1 MFLLMHLG
9 ALSATPPTV
18 ATWNFVFHWYL
29 FFGIAAASVVIS
41 MLLFVVIRYRAKAR
55 KPVEQTIKPTSWK
68 VVLAVVL
75 IMGAVL
81 AGAGYQTFA
90 AFTNINIPNDPGAV
104 TIKVTGF
111 QWAWGFNYPNGRY
124 VVDNLTVPVDTVVI
138 LNITSSDVYHTFGI
152 AMLDVK
158 EDAIPGK
165 INQLWFNMTQTGI
178 YVDAIRCY
186 QLCGIGHAY
195 MIANLTVVSQSAW
208 NAAFEIKK
216 G

>member
-1 MFLLMHLG
+1 MLSG

-18 ATWNFVFHWYL
+18 ATWTWVFHWYIY
-29 FFGIAAASVVIS
+29 FGVSTAVVVIS
-41 MLLFVVIRYRAKAR
+41 ALLYVVVHYRAKGEAAPAQ
-55 KPVEQTIKPTSWK
+55 KIKPTGWK
-68 VVLAVVL
+68 VVLAIVL
-75 IMGAVL
+75 IMGAIL

-90 AFTNINIPNDPGAV
+90 AFTNINIPDPANSV

-111 QWAWGFNYPNGRY
+111 QWAWNFTYPDGQY
-124 VVDNLTVPVDTVVI
+124 AIDDLTVPVNTVVI

-165 INQLWFNMTQTGI
+165 INQLWFNMTQMGF

-195 MIANLTVVSQSAW
+195 MMANLTVVSQTSW
-208 NAAFEIKK
+208 NDTFGILK

>member
-1 MFLLMHLG
+1 MYSGSL
-9 ALSATPPTV
+9 AATPPTV
-18 ATWNFVFHWYL
+18 ATWNWVYHWYL
-29 FFGIAAASVVIS
+29 YFGAATAAVVICA
-41 MLLFVVIRYRAKAR
+41 LLYAVIRYRAKGEAG
-55 KPVEQTIKPTSWK
+55 PTHQFKPTSWK
-68 VVLAVVL
+68 VVLAIVL
-75 IMGAVL
+75 IMGAIL

-104 TIKVTGF
+104 TIRVTGF
-111 QWAWGFNYPNGRY
+111 QWAWNFTYPNGQY
-124 VVDNLTVPVDTVVI
+124 AIDSLTVPVNTVVI

-165 INQLWFNMTQTGI
+165 INQLWFNMTQIGF
-178 YVDAIRCY
+178 YKDAIRCY

-195 MIANLTVVSQSAW
+195 MIANLTVVSQAAW
-208 NAAFEIKK
+208 NDSFGIQK